1 MGLQD
6 VLNKSVGDMV
16 VAMEAAAL
24 PDRWATGI
32 QAEYDPVTGEEKP
45 VQKTGRERMIRTGSK
60 DATFGQFAQATM
72 EPFLNT
78 QAAYRMEIARKG
90 YLPAH
95 SVKMDGDAPSGLS
108 LLVSEGRLVK
118 RVLTAQDDW
127 GVNWREQ
134 QAYALRLEGYS
145 VQASDLEIYWAEAA
159 TRDEVAL
166 LEVLTLKVSLG
177 MPKRQALIEA
187 GYDADEV
194 DEWLDAAQ
202 AQADVIRGGSGVPPL
217 PPAQGGMLPA
227 PPVQPNGAAAPASV
241 G

>member
-1 MGLQD
+1 
-6 VLNKSVGDMV
+6 VLNKSVVDMV

-24 PDRWATGI
+24 PDRWASGI

-45 VQKTGRERMIRTGSK
+45 IQKTGRERMIRTGSK
-60 DATFGQFAQATM
+60 DAQFGQFQQATM
-72 EPFLNT
+72 DPFLKT
-78 QAAYRMEIARKG
+78 QGSYRMEIARKG

-95 SVKMDGDAPSGLS
+95 TIQMEGGEAPSGLS

-118 RVLTAQDDW
+118 RVTTAQDDW
-127 GVNWREQ
+127 GVTWREQ
-134 QAYALRLEGYS
+134 QAFTLRLDGIQ
-145 VQASDLEIYWAEAA
+145 VDANDLEIYWAPAA

-166 LEVLTLKVSLG
+166 LEVLTLKVGLG

-194 DEWLDAAQ
+194 DEWLNAAQ
-202 AQADVIRGGSGVPPL
+202 AQADVIRGGSGLAPL